1 MRDFMLRFFSSTLGN
16 YVDKDFSSSVFL
28 NIILRLV
35 ALPFPLLLSIFL
47 ARILG
52 PEEFGVYSFVL
63 AVTFLLY
70 KPLDTSLA
78 NFSVRNL
85 ANESVKPNR
94 LDIGMVAA
102 FCLIMIGVVLIVYQL
117 SFLIFL
123 SGVNLVNAEVSR
135 LIINM
140 SVLLVFAMALI
151 SLVGGIQRG
160 LGNVTIGV
168 LPDLVLKPVMLLA
181 VFAIYVFFLKAQSL
195 EAREF
200 FFLYFVVVLLV
211 LCAALLLY
219 YKYIGI
225 IPKLTISAAAFW
237 NSFGGFWP
245 LFVMGFI
252 QALNSYLPILF
263 VGVLLSE
270 TDISSYKVADA
281 IAANIGIGLLAVNV
295 VLAPKLAA
303 SSRSGDMKRAQ
314 SILLS
319 GSRLV
324 LMLSI
329 PIAILFLLFPEV
341 LLGTLFG
348 AKYVEAAPLL
358 RILALGRLINAIGG
372 PVGLTLNM
380 LGMERETMR
389 IMTIA
394 TVINFFLCLVLIP
407 YLGLIG
413 AGISTGVC
421 FLTWNCMLLLR
432 LYQRSGLIALPIRW

>member
-1 MRDFMLRFFSSTLGN
+1 M
-16 YVDKDFSSSVFL
+16 
-28 NIILRLV
+28 
-35 ALPFPLLLSIFL
+35 
-47 ARILG
+47 
-52 PEEFGVYSFVL
+52 
-63 AVTFLLY
+63 
-70 KPLDTSLA
+70 
-78 NFSVRNL
+78 
-85 ANESVKPNR
+85 
-94 LDIGMVAA
+94 
-102 FCLIMIGVVLIVYQL
+102 
-117 SFLIFL
+117 
-123 SGVNLVNAEVSR
+123 
-135 LIINM
+135 
-140 SVLLVFAMALI
+140 
-151 SLVGGIQRG
+151 
-160 LGNVTIGV
+160 
-168 LPDLVLKPVMLLA
+168 
-181 VFAIYVFFLKAQSL
+181 
-195 EAREF
+195 
-200 FFLYFVVVLLV
+200 
-211 LCAALLLY
+211 
-219 YKYIGI
+219 
-225 IPKLTISAAAFW
+225 
-237 NSFGGFWP
+237 
-245 LFVMGFI
+245 
-252 QALNSYLPILF
+252 
-263 VGVLLSE
+263 
-270 TDISSYKVADA
+270 
-281 IAANIGIGLLAVNV
+281 NV

-432 LYQRSGLIALPIRW
+432 LYQRCLLYTSPSPRDRTRSRMPSSA